1 MKNLKTTFVLLAL
14 SFIALSS
21 CKKEEKD
28 LNENLNPIG
37 SLTLPQNQQSIK
49 LTPANTQATQQF
61 KWTAANAEDG
71 GLILYEVAFDK
82 ESGDFSKPVY
92 KVLSDA
98 AGVQPQVTITH
109 KDLTKIAALCGI
121 NSSSTGNIKWTV
133 IASKATNKKPGQESR
148 ILQVERPAGFV
159 EVPANLYLTGSATE
173 AGDDLTKAVKM
184 KKLDEGIFEI
194 YTTLKPGTY
203 QLIDQ
208 TTSSARKF
216 FTEGA
221 LVKEGT
227 NTITVTGTAKVY
239 YLKYDFNVATVADAV
254 EVQGL
259 GLYMSAYGN
268 EIGQLTYTSNG
279 TWQSGNIPVV
289 FYQFSW
295 GRDERYK
302 FAMHTSA
309 GIRYLGSSNVNN
321 VSPVGQGA
329 AYFYLNAVSNDQWN
343 NTYKFNPSADN
354 KNVKVVL
361 SLNADGPYT
370 HTVTTQ

>member
-28 LNENLNPIG
+28 LNEKLSPIG

-61 KWTAANAEDG
+61 KWTVASAEDG

-133 IASKATNKKPGQESR
+133 IASKATNKMPGQESR
-148 ILQVERPAGFV
+148 MLRLERPAGFA

-173 AGDDLTKAVKM
+173 AGDDLSKAVKM

-203 QLIDQ
+203 QLVDQ

-216 FTEGA
+216 FTEGT

-227 NTITVTGTAKVY
+227 NIITVTGAAKVY

-268 EIGQLTYTSNG
+268 EIGQLSYTSNG
-279 TWQSGNIPVV
+279 TWQSGSIPVV

-295 GRDERYK
+295 GKDERYK

-329 AYFYLNAVSNDQWN
+329 GYFYLNAVSNDQWN

>member
-28 LNENLNPIG
+28 LNENLSPIG

-49 LTPANTQATQQF
+49 LTPANAQATQQF
-61 KWTAANAEDG
+61 KWTAASAEDG

-148 ILQVERPAGFV
+148 ILQVERPAGFA

-203 QLIDQ
+203 QLVDQ

-216 FTEGA
+216 FTEGT

-227 NTITVTGTAKVY
+227 NTITVTGAAKVY
-239 YLKYDFNVATVADAV
+239 YLKYDFNVATLADAV